1 MLWHDPTSE
10 ETQAR
15 SGRFLWRSGMAA
27 HYDPRKV
34 LRQVS
39 NQLLD
44 ELFNR
49 KLKLHVDVEWDK
61 IPSAPS

>member
-1 MLWHDPTSE
+1 
-10 ETQAR
+10 
-15 SGRFLWRSGMAA
+15 MAA